1 MQNVC
6 AGAALNPSDDRTD
19 GHRLIVSEL
28 MSLIEHV
35 RSRMRL
41 IESVIASESPPD
53 DEVMASEFVILDDV
67 TPFYAH
73 AHAALDSCDSGL
85 RSALRFV
92 RAAKPPRE
100 VMDQAIGWFPGRTSD
115 EDRVHV

>member
-1 MQNVC
+1 MQDVSTS
-6 AGAALNPSDDRTD
+6 AAFNPSDDRTD

-35 RSRMRL
+35 RSSMRL
-41 IESVIASESPPD
+41 IESVIATESPPD

-73 AHAALDSCDSGL
+73 ANAALDSCDSGL
-85 RSALRFV
+85 RSALRIV
-92 RAAKPPRE
+92 RAAKAPGQ
-100 VMDQAIGWFPGRTSD
+100 VMDEAIGWFPGRTD
-115 EDRVHV
+115 DDHVHV